1 MKLLSRWSRKSF
13 KLKKMLRMLEIK
25 CNIRLERKCRMLKW
39 VKVKDKVA
47 NNSSNRDKANS
58 SSNNRDKSKPSF
70 EIQA

>member
-1 MKLLSRWSRKSF
+1 MR
-13 KLKKMLRMLEIK
+13 
-25 CNIRLERKCRMLKW
+25 KW

-58 SSNNRDKSKPSF
+58 NNNRDKAKPSF

>member
-1 MKLLSRWSRKSF
+1 MR
-13 KLKKMLRMLEIK
+13 
-25 CNIRLERKCRMLKW
+25 KW

-58 SSNNRDKSKPSF
+58 NNNRDKANSNNNRDKAKPSF